1 MAFRTRSARQNRR
14 PDSITASR
22 AVLGSSDSLI
32 DTNTWSNGA
41 WRSIIDVEG
50 EIEHMNNLNNNN
62 LLRERNLINRQ
73 NHQLTPA
80 KRKVG
85 KSLGDI
91 SENQDESEEKKP
103 VGLRRQRRNS
113 WGSGIPRPVDN
124 RSSKSPPQYSP
135 SDAEEMFEER
145 STPESSPTTPGS
157 KLPPLLSM
165 LMPKSRGKKKS
176 AGKTKGFAIFI

>member
-1 MAFRTRSARQNRR
+1 
-14 PDSITASR
+14 
-22 AVLGSSDSLI
+22 
-32 DTNTWSNGA
+32 
-41 WRSIIDVEG
+41 
-50 EIEHMNNLNNNN
+50 MNNLNNNN

-165 LMPKSRGKKKS
+165 LMPKSKGKKKS
-176 AGKTKGFAIFI
+176 AGKTKDPIDGETSTLAKDLEQVQRAIRGESRASLRPTR